1 MAPNDFLS
9 AAGPMW
15 GPNFV
20 LVTANDENGR
30 KYQLQLYPDA
40 RNAELKA
47 AGLAQ
52 QYYFQPG
59 LAYVAKKLDSP
70 DDYDFG
76 MTVFKGLMTSE
87 TTVGVDAEE
96 TTNGTLE
103 AGGGFCTFST
113 TFAVPESVLANAVEK
128 LENGEHDDP
137 PDRLAHL
144 FRFDNGDP
152 APRIGMIPISESNVT
167 IAVPDLVQVGPAKSP
182 MFISA
187 QGAGKGSIEARGRN
201 AFLVTCNQLAAGAIA
216 GSLKTGA
223 APFVVNCELKE
234 QFYLEACKITVEVD
248 VDKAYDSVS
257 TAVSAGGFLGISSAS
272 LNAAYSSMRTN
283 GGITTKIEMNS
294 GVLTP
299 ELKQWIETSVDDIR
313 KKAWEMVKKDIF
325 DWDPSQGDTP
335 ASASESR
342 GLIGGLF
349 GGASVALK
357 ANFQR
362 RSIKYQ
368 ETIELTDTVT
378 IVQSVDADLND
389 MMASVSS
396 DLDKYLA
403 VIDIGEYFKKLQ
415 VAGMCAIDFDGT
427 LSDGTALRDPIVSA
441 QLECAYPD
449 YTDPL
454 VNGKVNLVTRGQGFH
469 YTIGKK
475 DPNGG
480 IAPVVWSADNAKDIV
495 DVSWLRLDK
504 DVDGWPADQV
514 RLRKTLIYDGSDP
527 RVDLSNGGL
536 KVTFEEDTS
545 SHAPILDAGAVGYVY
560 VHFVLDRILPK
571 DNISILLK
579 PTIGGRTDA
588 LTITRENQKNVLW
601 EIFSDKFIDETG
613 MSYELEVEITGP
625 GFADDPITY
634 GTGRPVTI
642 ALPQGRVKYVNPL
655 KLTLPPVPADKV
667 AQVNRYIA
675 EYPAA

>member
-9 AAGPMW
+9 AAGPIW

-20 LVTANDENGR
+20 TVSANDENGR
-30 KYQLQLYPDA
+30 LYQLQLYPDA

-59 LAYVAKKLDSP
+59 FCYVAKKLDSP
-70 DDYDFG
+70 DYDFG

-87 TTVGVDAEE
+87 TNVGVEVEE

-113 TFAVPESVLANAVEK
+113 TFAVPESVLVNAVKK
-128 LENGEHDDP
+128 LKAGDHDDP
-137 PDRLAHL
+137 GERLAHL
-144 FRFDNGDP
+144 FGIGDTDP
-152 APRIGMIPISESNVT
+152 DPRIGMIPVSESNVT
-167 IAVPDLVQVGPAKSP
+167 IAVPELVQVGPAKSP

-187 QGAGKGSIEARGRN
+187 QGSGKGSIEARGRN

-234 QFYLEACKITVEVD
+234 QFYIEACKVTVEVD

-257 TAVSAGGFLGISSAS
+257 ASVSTGGFLGITSAS
-272 LNAAYSSMRTN
+272 LNAAYSSLRTN

-299 ELKQWIETSVDDIR
+299 ELKQWIETNVDDIR
-313 KKAWEMVKKDIF
+313 KKAWEMVKNDIF
-325 DWDPSQGDTP
+325 DWDPSKTDTP
-335 ASASESR
+335 AAAGESR

-349 GGASVALK
+349 GGSSVALK

-362 RSIKYQ
+362 RSVKYK
-368 ETIELTDTVT
+368 EVIELNDTIAV
-378 IVQSVDADLND
+378 VQNVDGDLND
-389 MMASVSS
+389 MMPAVRAE
-396 DLDKYLA
+396 LDKYLA
-403 VIDIGEYFKKLQ
+403 VIDIGEYFKKVQ
-415 VAGMCAIDFDGT
+415 VAGMCSVDFDGA
-427 LSDGTALRDPIVSA
+427 LSNGTVLHDPIVSV
-441 QLECAYPD
+441 QLEGAYPD
-449 YTDPL
+449 YDRPL
-454 VNGKVNLVTRGQGFH
+454 DDDGKPNLVTRGQGFH
-469 YTIGKK
+469 YTIAKK
-475 DPNGG
+475 DPAGG
-480 IAPVVWSADNAKDIV
+480 IAPVVWTADNPKDIV
-495 DVSWLRLDK
+495 DISWLRLDQ

-527 RVDLSNGGL
+527 RVDLSNGSL
-536 KVTFEEDTS
+536 RVTFEEDTS
-545 SHAPILDAGAVGYVY
+545 EHAPILDAAAVGYVY

-571 DNISILLK
+571 DNVSILLK
-579 PTIGGRTDA
+579 TAIGERTDT

-601 EIFSDKFIDETG
+601 EIFSDKFIDETS
-613 MSYELEVEITGP
+613 MTYELEVQVSGA
-625 GFADDPITY
+625 GFTDDPVVWSTA
-634 GTGRPVTI
+634 RPVTI
-642 ALPQGRVKYVNPL
+642 DLPKGRVKYVNPL

-667 AQVNRYIA
+667 ATVNRYIA